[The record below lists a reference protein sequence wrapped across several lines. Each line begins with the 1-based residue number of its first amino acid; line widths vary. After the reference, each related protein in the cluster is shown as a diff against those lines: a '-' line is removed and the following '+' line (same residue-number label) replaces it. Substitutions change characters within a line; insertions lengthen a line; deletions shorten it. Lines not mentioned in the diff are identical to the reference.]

1 MPEIERNFPGGEGEI
16 LKEIRIAA
24 QKKKKLEKIKK

>member
-24 QKKKKLEKIKK
+24 QKKKETGKKK